1 MRSAAV
7 ETTQRRPQRITR
19 TPAINSPVRLC
30 AWCAVAG
37 DTPIIAAACV
47 TVMVIMLG
55 SSSKLTALIGGK
67 SFSSKPETVV
77 WRVAVLS
84 VLLVLLC
91 IAPIMRYGACVC
103 NR

>member
-1 MRSAAV
+1 M
-7 ETTQRRPQRITR
+7 
-19 TPAINSPVRLC
+19 
-30 AWCAVAG
+30 
-37 DTPIIAAACV
+37 

-55 SSSKLTALIGGK
+55 SSSKLAALIGGK

-84 VLLVLLC
+84 VLLVLVD